1 MILGDGIDIRRFWT
15 CYTNNRNN
23 CVGGQKRKR
32 KYGSVDSVWSNHI
45 SIHNFVRDI
54 YDLLSELSRLFYDS
68 ISEHNNVSWF
78 YSKLHFR
85 NPLPWLISCIV
96 ANSDITA
103 NSKGSGCSLALLIL
117 MIIGSMVTLLAFRW
131 KLRKLHG
138 LVLIILYI
146 LFVCVSLAFIYD
158 VVQCPV

>member
-54 YDLLSELSRLFYDS
+54 YDLLSELS
-68 ISEHNNVSWF
+68 ISEHNNFSWF
-78 YSKLHFR
+78 YSKFHFR
-85 NPLPWLISCIV
+85 NPLPWLMSCIV

-103 NSKGSGCSLALLIL
+103 NSTGSVCSLALLIL
-117 MIIGSMVTLLAFRW
+117 MIIGFMVTLLAFRW
-131 KLRKLHG
+131 KLRKLLG

-158 VVQCPV
+158 AVQCPV